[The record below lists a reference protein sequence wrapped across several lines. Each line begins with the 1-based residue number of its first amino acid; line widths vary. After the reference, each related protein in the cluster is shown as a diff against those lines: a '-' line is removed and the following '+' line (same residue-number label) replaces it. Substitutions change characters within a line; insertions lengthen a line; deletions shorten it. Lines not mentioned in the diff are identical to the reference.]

1 MPGEEHGRH
10 ADGRPDGHDA
20 AIASVI
26 AFDVFRID
34 CRGRRLTRDG
44 VRLRIQQKPLD
55 VLIYLVR
62 NRAQVVP
69 REELLERFWPRA
81 INDESLTRCIS
92 TIRTLLGD
100 TRAPPRYIETLWG
113 RGYRFIAAVEQPAAT
128 EDPGGDFVQF
138 NTVAN
143 RGSQPE
149 GIAATISRWRG
160 PLALATAT
168 TLTLVLALIFLWDR
182 IASPR
187 EIAVRGLAVVP
198 MQAEPGAEGW
208 LAAALTD
215 RLVETV
221 SRIEGV
227 RVVAHGST
235 ARFSIRSDPA
245 EIGRQLGVDAVLLT
259 RLAPEGDRT
268 VLRARLV
275 SARDGSVLWTYS
287 ATRAM
292 HETGDDDQVRH
303 LARSVARRL
312 WADLQLGESDRLVD
326 PGAYRHY
333 LRGRYYWNQRSRDA
347 LTAAIESYNSALELE
362 PDYEDALLGL
372 ADSWLVMPLYDSRV
386 SPSDAIPKARAAAE
400 RALELDRGAAHAHAV
415 LGVIA
420 MQYDWDWSEAE
431 AQLRRALTLNPN
443 DATAE
448 QWLGELY
455 CYRLRER
462 ECRRHLRAASGLDPL
477 SPVLRMMRG
486 SPALFSGDFRT
497 AVVAYSEALEDDPV
511 FPLSRY
517 VLGLAYAGLQDWDRA
532 IESYEASLPDLGL
545 EVVGGP
551 MAYAL
556 ARRGE
561 TAQARALLA
570 ELERLADKQYVP
582 PTKIAA
588 GWLGLEERDR
598 VFEWLERAL
607 DVHDD
612 RLVYLAVD
620 VHFLELHED
629 PDFRTYA
636 DRLGLLD
643 VLQARTLLAQRSQ
656 PTSAN
661 AGEEAED
668 GGDRQAR

>member
-1 MPGEEHGRH
+1 MPSDEHGRH
-10 ADGRPDGHDA
+10 ADGRSDGRDA
-20 AIASVI
+20 AAADVI

-55 VLIYLVR
+55 VLIYLAR
-62 NRAQVVP
+62 NRARFVP

-81 INDESLTRCIS
+81 INEESLTRCIS

-100 TRAPPRYIETLWG
+100 TRDPPRYIETLWG
-113 RGYRFIAAVEQPAAT
+113 RGYRFIAAVEQTAAGR
-128 EDPGGDFVQF
+128 DPGGDFTQF
-138 NTVAN
+138 DAVAN
-143 RGSQPE
+143 PESQPDA
-149 GIAATISRWRG
+149 IAAATSRWRG
-160 PLALATAT
+160 PLIIAAA
-168 TLTLVLALIFLWDR
+168 TLTVVLGLIVLWDR
-182 IASPR
+182 IVSPR
-187 EIAVRGLAVVP
+187 EAAIRGLAVVP
-198 MQAEPGAEGW
+198 MEGDPGTEDW
-208 LAAALTD
+208 LAVALTD

-235 ARFSIRSDPA
+235 APFSTRSDPA
-245 EIGRQLGVDAVLLT
+245 EIGRRLGVDAALLT
-259 RLAPEGDRT
+259 HLAREGDRT

-275 SARDGSVLWTYS
+275 STRDGAVVWTYS
-287 ATRAM
+287 AARAM
-292 HETGDDDQVRH
+292 HETSDEQVRQ

-312 WADLQLGESDRLVD
+312 WADLQLGQSDRLVD

-347 LTAAIESYNSALELE
+347 LAAAIESYNSALELE

-431 AQLRRALTLNPN
+431 SQLRRALTLNPN

-448 QWLGELY
+448 QWLGEFY
-455 CYRLRER
+455 CYRLRQP
-462 ECRRHLRAASGLDPL
+462 ECQRHLRAASGLDPL
-477 SPVLRMMRG
+477 SPVLRMMLG

-497 AVVAYSEALEDDPV
+497 AVAAYSEALEDNPA

-517 VLGLAYAGLQDWDRA
+517 VLGLAYAGLEDWDRA
-532 IESYEASLPDLGL
+532 IESYQASLPDLGL

-551 MAYAL
+551 MVYAL
-556 ARRGE
+556 ARSGA

-570 ELERLADKQYVP
+570 ELERLADEQYVP
-582 PTKIAA
+582 PSKIAT
-588 GWLGLEERDR
+588 GWLGLEQRDQA
-598 VFEWLERAL
+598 FQWLGRAL
-607 DVHDD
+607 EVHDD

-629 PDFRTYA
+629 PDFRAYA
-636 DRLGLLD
+636 DRVGLLE
-643 VLQARTLLAQRSQ
+643 VLQVRTLLAQRSQ
-656 PTSAN
+656 LSSSN
-661 AGEEAED
+661 AGGDAED
-668 GGDRQAR
+668 DGDR